1 MTPFTTSLRKKSIAL
16 ILCLLIMGSCK
27 EASPNEPPVDAIGK
41 MENEK
46 IALFE
51 SLKTFGSNYAAAW
64 SGKDPAAVAAFFAP
78 DGSLKVNDESP
89 AEGREAITA
98 VAKGFMDAFPD
109 LVVVMDSL
117 VQHPGSLEFHWT
129 LTGTYSGPEGP
140 GNQVKISG
148 VERWQLNKEGL
159 VQSSVGSFD
168 AEDYSRQIGRK

>member
-1 MTPFTTSLRKKSIAL
+1 MTPITFLKKKSIVL
-16 ILCLLIMGSCK
+16 IFCLLIMGSCK
-27 EASPNEPPVDAIGK
+27 EATPNELPVDAVGT

-46 IALFE
+46 IAQFE
-51 SLKTFGSNYAAAW
+51 SLKTFGSDYADAW

-89 AEGREAITA
+89 AIGREAITA

-129 LTGTYSGPEGP
+129 LTGTYNGPESP
-140 GNQVKISG
+140 GNPVRISG
-148 VERWQLNKEGL
+148 VEHWQLNKDGL

-168 AEDYSRQIGRK
+168 ADDYNRQISRQ